1 MIHDEIPYINNEE
14 STETHRLETV
24 ESDQPNL
31 DDIDLD
37 LEGLKDLKSKNFH
50 NPFISHLNINSLRYK
65 ITELREIL
73 MKSNLEIFTVSETKL
88 DDQFPDNLFHVDG
101 YHIFRRDRNSFGG
114 GLMTFIKSDIPSRR
128 REQFESAHI
137 EMTCVEITISK
148 RKWAVISVYRPPR
161 SSINTFFSELTKFLD
176 IIIDNYDNLLILG
189 DLNIDSSDSQDQ
201 GI

>member
-1 MIHDEIPYINNEE
+1 MLIHDEIPYINNEE

-73 MKSNLEIFTVSETKL
+73 TVRISRLLFVKPGFHLDFFCLLLLFVAFRTNKMPQRAMRCSNGNIHKKPKRATKSHN
-88 DDQFPDNLFHVDG
+88 
-101 YHIFRRDRNSFGG
+101 
-114 GLMTFIKSDIPSRR
+114 
-128 REQFESAHI
+128 EQ
-137 EMTCVEITISK
+137 
-148 RKWAVISVYRPPR
+148 
-161 SSINTFFSELTKFLD
+161 
-176 IIIDNYDNLLILG
+176 
-189 DLNIDSSDSQDQ
+189 
-201 GI
+201 